1 MAGAEHRISKN
12 GGPVR
17 LHHDSGV
24 RAGEFRELT
33 ISIRIPETALR
44 AIVSQILREL
54 VDNGENYIYSET
66 ADLVLTS
73 EYACKAIK
81 SGELD
86 AIIRK
91 ELAFHNL
98 ELTPQVR
105 AMIAEL
111 VSDAIEFSE
120 LIREVEALSVL
131 ANLDEHSLALLERVL
146 ESRAITFNPA
156 LSLHA
161 ATQNS
166 SK

>member
-1 MAGAEHRISKN
+1 MAGAEHRIGKN
-12 GGPVR
+12 GGPLQFHER
-17 LHHDSGV
+17 TGQ
-24 RAGEFRELT
+24 RAGDYRELT
-33 ISIRIPETALR
+33 VSVRIPETALR

-111 VSDAIEFSE
+111 VSDAIDFSE

-146 ESRAITFNPA
+146 ESRAITLKSAFLLQP
-156 LSLHA
+156 
-161 ATQNS
+161 S
-166 SK
+166 S